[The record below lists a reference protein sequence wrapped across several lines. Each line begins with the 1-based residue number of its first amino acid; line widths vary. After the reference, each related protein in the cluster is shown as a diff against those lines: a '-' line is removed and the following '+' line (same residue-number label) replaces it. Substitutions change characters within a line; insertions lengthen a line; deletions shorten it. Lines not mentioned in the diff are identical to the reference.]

1 MVDFKN
7 GLMKKERQLTNN
19 KTNIQISK
27 YQSFEKKD
35 LVKDKKLIDQNINKK
50 NLKLSMQEV
59 KIDLMEKF
67 QNQEKV

>member
-7 GLMKKERQLTNN
+7 GLMKKEIQLS

-35 LVKDKKLIDQNINKK
+35 LVKNKKSIDQNIK
-50 NLKLSMQEV
+50 
-59 KIDLMEKF
+59 
-67 QNQEKV
+67 